1 MATGP
6 KGQKHLCG
14 SCQKWH
20 EPHRPDNCIQV
31 PICPECWKAANVNT
45 RVFALSLAKVSSSV
59 ACLDG
64 SVLEA
69 MEAIIAAMKAK
80 GKDSGSGYSDN

>member
-6 KGQKHLCG
+6 KGEKHLCG

-20 EPHRPDNCIQV
+20 APHRPDNCVQV

-45 RVFALSLAKVSSSV
+45 RIFALSLAKVSSGMGS
-59 ACLDG
+59 LDNT
-64 SVLEA
+64 VVEA
-69 MEAIIAAMKAK
+69 VDAVVSALAAQKK
-80 GKDSGSGYSDN
+80 SCGDFSEN